1 MAYNKYGAKKTTLA
15 NGEKF
20 DSRKE
25 ANRYCELSLL
35 ERAGRIKD
43 LRKQVKYVLI
53 PAQRDKTGKMLE
65 YEASYIAD
73 FVYWDFSLGCEV
85 VEDVKGVRTDIY
97 KLKKKLMLWVH
108 GIRITET

>member
-25 ANRYCELSLL
+25 ARRYCELSLL

-53 PAQRDKTGKMLE
+53 SAQRDKTGKLLE

-73 FVYWDFSLGCEV
+73 FVYWDFALGCEV
-85 VEDVKGVRTDIY
+85 VEDVKGVRTDLY
-97 KLKKKLMLWVH
+97 KLKKKLMLWIH